1 MEFDKEKAWN
11 NIQGRI
17 HKKQQ
22 KDKKINRLLST
33 LIAVLIISGSLSY
46 FLLKHSSDAPQLIT
60 VTTSAHEIKTIVLT
74 DSSRLILNGNTSVSY
89 PSQFETSIREVHLL
103 SGEASFAISH
113 DASRPFH
120 VWYKESK
127 IEVLG
132 TYFNINT
139 YSPTVYVTLKEG
151 LISFHHGTFQQMLHP
166 GQRLQFSPS
175 DRKVQVR
182 EVNAEQEFSWQ
193 SGKWVFQEIP
203 LETALSRIALYYGK
217 TFKQSNPA
225 AAYPALTLSLS
236 KDQFQLPAL
245 LDAIAKVSHSRIT
258 LEANQLILH

>member
-22 KDKKINRLLST
+22 KDKKNNRLLSA
-33 LIAVLIISGSLSY
+33 LIAVLIISGSFSY
-46 FLLKHSSDAPQLIT
+46 FWLKQSSSAPQMIT
-60 VTTSAHEIKTIVLT
+60 VTTVANEIKTIVLA
-74 DSSRLILNGNTSVSY
+74 DSSRIILNSNTSLTY
-89 PSQFETSIREVHLL
+89 PKSFEHPIREVHLL

-113 DASRPFH
+113 DATRPFH

-127 IEVLG
+127 IEVHG
-132 TYFNINT
+132 TYFNVNT

-175 DRKVQVR
+175 DLKVQIR
-182 EVNAEQEFSWQ
+182 EVNAEQELSWQ

-217 TFKQSNPA
+217 EFKQSNPTA
-225 AAYPALTLSLS
+225 TYPALTLSLD
-236 KDQFQLPAL
+236 KKTLQLSAL
-245 LDAIAKVSHSRIT
+245 LDAIAQVSHSRIT